1 VGSQAKA
8 KVFGIGLNKTA
19 TFSLHEALGLLG
31 YKGLHHGG
39 LETMNLVQQ
48 AIDEG
53 KPMLTYLDPSLEA
66 FTDIFGITYFFFLAD
81 AQYPGSRF
89 ILTVRDLEDWLD
101 SRRRHVEKNQQM
113 NAAGAYHDGY
123 LTVDIDGWRT
133 EYLRHGAVVRAYFAN
148 RPSDLLVL
156 DITAGQGWEPLCECL
171 GHPVPDAPFPWE
183 NRFLPWR
190 APPGPSRAETVR

>member
-1 VGSQAKA
+1 MGSQAKA

-89 ILTVRDLEDWLD
+89 ILTVRDLDDWLD
-101 SRRRHVEKNQQM
+101 SRRRHVQKNQEM
-113 NAAGAYHDGY
+113 DAAGDYDGGF
-123 LTVDIDGWRT
+123 LDVDVDAWAK
-133 EYLRHGAVVRAYFAN
+133 EYVEHEAIVRAYFAE
-148 RPSDLLVL
+148 RPDDLLVL
-156 DITAGQGWEPLCECL
+156 DITGGDGWEPLCEFL
-171 GHPVPDAPFPWE
+171 GHSVPDAPFPWK
-183 NRFLPWR
+183 NQFQPLA
-190 APPGPSRAETVR
+190 APPGHVTTR

>member
-1 VGSQAKA
+1 VGSQAKT

-48 AIDEG
+48 AIDGG

-101 SRRRHVEKNQQM
+101 SRRRHVEKDQRVKGADHEGVM
-113 NAAGAYHDGY
+113 N
-123 LTVDIDGWRT
+123 VDLDGWRT
-133 EYLRHGAVVRAYFAN
+133 EYLRHEAVVRAYFAD

-156 DITAGQGWEPLCECL
+156 DITAGQGWEPLCEFL
-171 GHPVPDAPFPWE
+171 DRPVPEAPFPWK
-183 NRFLPWR
+183 NQFRPWAAQSGR
-190 APPGPSRAETVR
+190 SMPKSAR